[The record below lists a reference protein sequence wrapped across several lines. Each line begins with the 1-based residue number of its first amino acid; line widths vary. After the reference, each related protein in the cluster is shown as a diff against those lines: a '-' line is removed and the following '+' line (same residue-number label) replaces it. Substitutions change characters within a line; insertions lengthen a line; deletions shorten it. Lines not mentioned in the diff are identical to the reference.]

1 MVGYNDSYANA
12 HTHIHPSH
20 TSPYTHTRTHIP
32 HMYFPDIQSARQS
45 LDIATPLQFYHGINI
60 LHKDHIKFK
69 NIKLKLLTENV
80 AVVLHI
86 HCILIHLSICNLLPK
101 NPDREA

>member
-1 MVGYNDSYANA
+1 
-12 HTHIHPSH
+12 
-20 TSPYTHTRTHIP
+20 
-32 HMYFPDIQSARQS
+32 MYFPDIQSARQS

-69 NIKLKLLTENV
+69 NIKLKLLTESL

-86 HCILIHLSICNLLPK
+86 HCILIHLSICDLLPR